1 MNFDLQIAG
10 IWKRIS
16 ASLFDFIVMAML
28 VAGLA
33 TALSALLGYDRC
45 MDRVTA
51 FYDEYAERYDVD
63 FSISEE
69 DYLKLS
75 EEDRLRYE
83 AANQA
88 MNADPEAVYAYE
100 MLSYLALVIVSI
112 SLLLAFL
119 LLELALPLVF
129 GNGQTL
135 GKKIFGVAVIRSNGV
150 RLRAPVLFVRAI
162 LGKYTIETMIPVL
175 LIIMIFFGSLGVV
188 GTAVILGIAAVQVIV
203 TGVTRHHRAIH
214 DLLSDTVAVELASQ
228 MIFDSEEERIAYIE
242 ACHREKAER
251 ASY

>member
-1 MNFDLQIAG
+1 MNFDLQIIG

-16 ASLFDFIVMAML
+16 ALLFDFIVMAM
-28 VAGLA
+28 VAAGIA
-33 TALSALLGYDRC
+33 TAMSALLGYDRY

-69 DYLKLS
+69 DYAKLS

-83 AANQA
+83 EANKA

-112 SLLLAFL
+112 GLLLAFL
-119 LLELALPLVF
+119 LLEFAVPLFF

-135 GKKIFGVAVIRSNGV
+135 GKKIFGVAVVRSNGV
-150 RLRAPVLFVRAI
+150 KLRAPVLFVRAI

-175 LIIMIFFGSLGVV
+175 LILMIFFGSLGVV
-188 GTAVILGIAAVQVIV
+188 GTAVILGIAVAQLLV
-203 TGVTRHHRAIH
+203 TGLTRHHKSIH
-214 DLLSDTVAVELASQ
+214 DLLADTVAVELASQ
-228 MIFDSEEERIAYIE
+228 MIFESEEERIAYVE
-242 ACHREKAER
+242 AQHREQAER
-251 ASY
+251 APY